1 MRSPEVK
8 LYFSLAAVLSAVFV
22 FFFFEW
28 YPGIR
33 EDRIY
38 HISVILNTR
47 DDANWKNTIAGM
59 RKAAGD
65 YNVDLSII
73 TLYDTNSTL
82 QQLDFMRREL
92 LGETDALIVAPS
104 DYKAFSIGIREMD
117 LHIPLVIL
125 GPVTESEKISAFL
138 SPDDKEMGRAMGNM
152 IVKGTRKGEVVILS
166 DFLRL
171 HSFAERY
178 EGLKEILDKN
188 NMPWTLVECSKEE
201 DVIQWLEDHTGNKE
215 SDSVAVLSEELFL
228 LAAQAIDEGETKP
241 GFSLYGFGGS
251 SHSLFFLDS
260 RIAAGLVVPN
270 QYVTG
275 YYAVLEG
282 VEAITDRTA
291 PVMVPIDFISVTPD
305 NLFHEENLRILF
317 PN

>member
-1 MRSPEVK
+1 MRSSGKK
-8 LYFSLAAVLSAVFV
+8 LYLSLAAVLSGVFV

-28 YPGIR
+28 YPDIR

-47 DDANWKNTIAGM
+47 DDTNWKNTIAGM

-82 QQLDFMRREL
+82 QQLDFMRREV
-92 LGETDALIVAPS
+92 LGEADALIVAPS

-117 LHIPLVIL
+117 LHIPLVVL
-125 GPVTESEKISAFL
+125 GPVTESEKISVFL

-152 IVKGTRKGEVVILS
+152 IVNGTKKNEVVILS
-166 DFLRL
+166 DSLRL
-171 HSFAERY
+171 HSLAERY
-178 EGLKEILDKN
+178 EGLKEILEEN
-188 NMPWTLVECSKEE
+188 NMSCTLVECSKEE
-201 DVIQWLEDHTGNKE
+201 DVIRWLEEHTGDKE
-215 SDSVAVLSEELFL
+215 VDMVAVLSEELFL
-228 LAAQAIDEGETKP
+228 LAARAIDEGETRP
-241 GFSLYGFGGS
+241 GLALYGFGGS
-251 SHSLFFLDS
+251 SHSLYFLDK

-275 YYAVLEG
+275 YYAVSEG
-282 VEAITDRTA
+282 VAAITDKKASVT
-291 PVMVPIDFISVTPD
+291 VSIDFVSVTPD
-305 NLFHEENLRILF
+305 NLFYEENLRILF